1 MQKKILLLPLCLLLL
16 GVTALCGFVIDLS
29 YRYAMPGKAAVSLED
44 TGEDPYINRAEYVQP
59 TEPPTESPTEPETE
73 PEQPYYMQL
82 DMSTVASYHQSNPDV
97 VGWIKISG
105 TVINYPVMQN
115 GDNEFYVTHSWDK
128 KSSHAGAIL
137 ADFRCRPERSDNTL
151 LYGHNMGNGSMFHAI
166 KNYKV
171 ASWGNSHQYIEF
183 ATLEHRYL
191 YKVLSCN
198 VLYGE
203 AGAKFEYWNY
213 VEMNRPEHRTFLT
226 NIRNTATAWYGDDK
240 HLPRD
245 NQQKML
251 TLQTCNSGANDG
263 MRCIVFAYCIGE
275 R

>member
-1 MQKKILLLPLCLLLL
+1 MLKKIIFIPLSLLLII
-16 GVTALCGFVIDLS
+16 AAILCGFVIDLS
-29 YRYAMPGKAAVSLED
+29 YHYSLPGKAAVSLED
-44 TGEDPYINRAEYVQP
+44 TNEPYITRAEYVQP
-59 TEPPTESPTEPETE
+59 TEPVTEPPTEAETE
-73 PEQPYYMQL
+73 PEQPYYMQI
-82 DMSTVASYHQSNPDV
+82 DMSTVKSYHESNPDV
-97 VGWIKISG
+97 VGWIRISG

-115 GDNEFYVTHSWDK
+115 GDNEFYVIHSWDK

-137 ADFRCRPERSDNTL
+137 ADFRCRPERSDNTI

-166 KNYKV
+166 KNYKS
-171 ASWGNSHQYIEF
+171 ASWGTSHQYIEF

-191 YKVLSCN
+191 YKILSCN

-203 AGAKFEYWNY
+203 AGAKFEYRNY

-226 NIRNTATAWYGDDK
+226 NIKNTATAWYGDDK

-263 MRCIVFAYCIGE
+263 MRCVIFAYCIGE